1 MAVSKERS
9 VVVITQLQKNLDADK
24 KAQADDKKLEQKLHD
39 KDAKLAA
46 DEKATEN
53 KLHDVNKHFVP
64 IVQKALDDHM
74 KTPGHLVLGP
84 IPGGNE
90 QVVKEVYEKL
100 EKDKKGDSKKEDSK
114 KGDSKKEDSKKGDS
128 KKEDSKK
135 GDSKKDDTKKGDSK
149 KEDPKKDDKKNKGST
164 SAGHHSHTII
174 KGSNEYKKIMT
185 SSARGKILSQ
195 IKGHP
200 EVESIEVSTTVTKDT
215 KVASDGSYYLTFSYV
230 KVTKITETS
239 GPDNEPAT
247 TNNNKS
253 GNTDKKHTKF

>member
-1 MAVSKERS
+1 MAVSKENKDKT
-9 VVVITQLQKNLDADK
+9 VVVITQLQKKLDADK

-53 KLHDVNKHFVP
+53 KLNDVHKHFVP

-100 EKDKKGDSKKEDSK
+100 EKDKKGDSKKDDSK
-114 KGDSKKEDSKKGDS
+114 KDDTKKEDL
-128 KKEDSKK
+128 KK

-149 KEDPKKDDKKNKGST
+149 KGDSKKGDSKKDDKKNKDST
-164 SAGHHSHTII
+164 SAGHHSHTIT

-185 SSARGKILSQ
+185 SSSRGKILSQ

-200 EVESIEVSTTVTKDT
+200 EVESIEVSTTITKDT
-215 KVASDGSYYLTFSYV
+215 KISPDGSYYLTFSYV

-239 GPDNEPAT
+239 GSDDKPAAT

-253 GNTDKKHTKF
+253 VNTDKKHTKF